1 VPNVEHLAQLLRE
14 VTDAYNQALAEDKAA
29 MLDALDTAAAVEER
43 AHEFKEQIIRDWY
56 RIPVEHRAATGA
68 EIARAARL
76 SQTMV
81 YRIARQ
87 GKKG

>member
-14 VTDAYNQALAEDKAA
+14 VTDAYNQALAEDKLA

-43 AHEFKEQIIRDWY
+43 AHEFKERIIRDWY
-56 RIPVEHRAATGA
+56 RIPVEHRPASGA

-76 SQTMV
+76 SATMV

-87 GKKG
+87 DKKG